1 MTAVEELAALDRALG
16 LLSDPPA
23 EPVIRDGYLDLLG
36 DAPSGAQTIG
46 QAFMTSRLLPVIY
59 ERLWRPIGVRL
70 AFGGLGVGS
79 PVEER
84 LTFEYL
90 ELDRDDTVLDVACGP
105 GNISRRLLKWIGT
118 PGLVVGVDASPTMLA
133 RAVQDT
139 DAPNAA
145 YIRADAQRLPFADE
159 SFDAV
164 CCYAAL
170 YLMDDPFTA
179 VAEMVRVLAP
189 GGRIAILTS
198 VHRGPGVLHPAVA
211 LSRLAS
217 GVRVFGR
224 DDFTGAFERSGLTGV
239 RQRVAGFGQF
249 VGARKA
255 N

>member
-1 MTAVEELAALDRALG
+1 MTTVTERPALDRAMA
-16 LLSDPPA
+16 LLADPPA
-23 EPVIRDGYLDLLG
+23 DPVVRDGYLDLLG

-46 QAFMTSRLLPVIY
+46 QAFMTSRFLPEIY

-79 PVEER
+79 PMEER

-90 ELDRDDTVLDVACGP
+90 ELDRDDIVLDVACGP
-105 GNISRRLLKWIGT
+105 GNISRRLLKWIGE

-139 DAPNAA
+139 DAPNAV
-145 YIRADAQRLPFADE
+145 YMRADAQRLPFAAE

-170 YLMDDPFTA
+170 YLMDDPFSA

-198 VHRGPGVLHPAVA
+198 VHRGPGVVRPAMS
-211 LSRLAS
+211 LSRLVS

-224 DDFTGAFERSGLTGV
+224 DDFTGAFERAGLTDI
-239 RQRVAGFGQF
+239 RQRVAGLGQF
-249 VGARKA
+249 VGARKP
-255 N
+255 

>member
-1 MTAVEELAALDRALG
+1 MRRVTDPTALDRGLAL
-16 LLSDPPA
+16 LADPPA

-46 QAFMTSRLLPVIY
+46 QAFMTSRLVPVIY
-59 ERLWRPIGVRL
+59 ERLWRPIGVRFV
-70 AFGGLGVGS
+70 FGGLGVGG

-90 ELDRDDTVLDVACGP
+90 ELDRDDVVLDIACGP
-105 GNISRRLLKWIGT
+105 GNITRRLLKWVGK
-118 PGLVVGVDASPTMLA
+118 PGLVVGIDASPTMLA

-139 DAPNAA
+139 AASNAV
-145 YIRADAQRLPFADE
+145 YMRADAQRLPFADG
-159 SFDAV
+159 SFNAV

-179 VAEMVRVLAP
+179 VEEMVRVLAP

-198 VHRGPGVLHPAVA
+198 VHRGPAVLRPAVSA
-211 LSRLAS
+211 TRLVS

-224 DDFTGAFERSGLTGV
+224 DDFTSAFERAGLTDVRRHVSGL
-239 RQRVAGFGQF
+239 AQF
-249 VGARKA
+249 VGARKS
-255 N
+255 